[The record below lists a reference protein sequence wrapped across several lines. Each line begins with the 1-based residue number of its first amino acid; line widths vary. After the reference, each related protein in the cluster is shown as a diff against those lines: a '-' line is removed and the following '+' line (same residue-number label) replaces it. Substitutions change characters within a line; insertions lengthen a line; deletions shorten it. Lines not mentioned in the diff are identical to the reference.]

1 MMFRHELDPDNGMM
15 GGAALVIA
23 YATILAVVYGIVC
36 VAVSSI
42 TLARRDV
49 TS

>member
-1 MMFRHELDPDNGMM
+1 MM
-15 GGAALVIA
+15 GGAAPVIA
-23 YATILAVVYGIVC
+23 YAPAAILAVGYGIVC

-49 TS
+49 MS